1 MPKNDKTRERLF
13 DGAFL
18 ATEAPVG
25 GVSGP
30 GRWLVARFLPTS
42 LFSLKASIATS
53 SVGKS
58 LLVPTPYSMKMA
70 LVDAA
75 FRSGWDGDVS
85 ALVEDLALAEVSV
98 GVPAHAAVTHTIVKI
113 RQEPK
118 KREPLKPYIPAV
130 AYREFV
136 FHHGELRWA
145 FDLATVRERAAGA
158 LTLLLPVV
166 NYIGKRG
173 SFIQF
178 VGLARTGKLDAT
190 FTQSMEQPM
199 FRMPGRAHVAMLDD
213 FGPEANLE
221 ALNSYTSSPIRRDK
235 HRKFVRTIVPM
246 GTVNVGPGFT
256 QYQAALA
263 EGTHMG

>member
-1 MPKNDKTRERLF
+1 MAKRNKTWESPLEG
-13 DGAFL
+13 DFL
-18 ATEAPVG
+18 TTESPVG
-25 GVSGP
+25 GVAGP
-30 GRWLVARFLPTS
+30 GQWLVARFLPTS

-75 FRSGWDGDVS
+75 FRSGWEGDVA
-85 ALVEDLALAEVSV
+85 ALIEDLAVAEVSV

-118 KREPLKPYIPAV
+118 ARKPLEPYIPAV

-145 FDLATVRERAAGA
+145 FDLATVPERAAVA
-158 LTLLLPVV
+158 IVRLLPVV

-178 VGLARTGKLDAT
+178 LGLARTGKLDAT
-190 FTQSMEQPM
+190 FTQSMERREV
-199 FRMPGRAHVAMLDD
+199 RMPERAHVAMLDD
-213 FGPEANLE
+213 FGPEANLDVM
-221 ALNSYTSSPIRRDK
+221 NSYSPSPIRRDK
-235 HRKFVRTIVPM
+235 HRKFVRTIVPL
-246 GTVNVGPGFT
+246 GVVNVGPGFT

-263 EGTHMG
+263 EGAHMG